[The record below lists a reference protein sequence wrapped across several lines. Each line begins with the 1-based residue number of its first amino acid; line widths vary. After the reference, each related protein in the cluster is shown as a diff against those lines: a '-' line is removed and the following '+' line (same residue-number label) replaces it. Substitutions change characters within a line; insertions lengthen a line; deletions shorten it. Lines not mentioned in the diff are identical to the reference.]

1 MSNIEVIIP
10 VKNEEINLPFALA
23 SVQEWADRVWVIDSE
38 STDKTCEIAKDAGAE
53 LVVKPWLGY
62 AKQKNWALDTLD
74 LKADWIFFLDADE
87 AILPELR
94 DELLAIASKDVD
106 KVNESAFNIN
116 RYFIFLGKRIRHCGY
131 YPSWNVRFF
140 KRGKARYEE
149 REVHEHMVVDGETS
163 YLKGHMEHY
172 DRRGLELYM
181 AKHNHYS
188 TLEAIEILQQ
198 TATKDETIDAKLFG
212 SAQQRRRW
220 IKRHIYPRLPA
231 RWLFRF
237 FWMYLLRLGFLDG
250 INGLRF
256 CLFISSYELLISLKT
271 VELQQEEISDG
282 N

>member
-10 VKNEEINLPFALA
+10 VKNEAINLPYALE
-23 SVQEWADRVWVIDSE
+23 SVLQWADKVWVVDSE
-38 STDKTCEIAKDAGAE
+38 STDNTSAIARDAGAE
-53 LVVKPWLGY
+53 VVVQPWLGY

-94 DELLAIASKDVD
+94 DELLAIAKKPIDQV
-106 KVNESAFNIN
+106 VESAFNIN

-149 REVHEHMVVDGETS
+149 REVHEHMVVDGSVKE
-163 YLKGHMEHY
+163 LRGHMEHW

-181 AKHNHYS
+181 EKHNHYS
-188 TLEAIEILQQ
+188 TLEAKEILQQ
-198 TATKDETIDAKLFG
+198 ENKKDETIDAKFFG
-212 SAQQRRRW
+212 NPQQRRRW
-220 IKRHIYPRLPA
+220 IKRNIYPKLPA
-231 RWLFRF
+231 RWFFRF
-237 FWMYLLRLGFLDG
+237 IWMYFLRLGFLDG
-250 INGLRF
+250 VTGFRF

-271 VELQQEEISDG
+271 VELKQEQTDG
-282 N
+282 C

>member
-53 LVVKPWLGY
+53 VVVKPWLGY

-140 KRGKARYEE
+140 KRGKAEYEE
-149 REVHEHMVVDGETS
+149 REVHEHMVVDGKTS

-198 TATKDETIDAKLFG
+198 ATTKDETIDAKLFG